1 MEDWMEWQNSVKNIK
16 IIVHSIENIVRKDDI
31 YMSIT
36 AEHNGVVLGD
46 SDSIL
51 IKANY
56 EEDIV
61 HVIDIT
67 VNLPINVKDKQILNS
82 VVSVPVLIK
91 AFQIIENE
99 QEGQTLSDEAKKKSI
114 FSTKSAV
121 LPTSK
126 LLGICNLDLIPV
138 ILGES
143 TFTEKLILETP
154 IFSFDGEL
162 IPWQNLPRLTVT
174 VMQDQTS
181 IFQPNEIMNFLHIT
195 IESIY
200 NIPEIFAE
208 NFYYKA
214 GTIAYID
221 NEEPEKIIF
230 DRGIWVKY
238 RDVERTKRWNSLRHI
253 ENRAQLSKY
262 KLDCDFMG
270 VRNEFSKQFDLA
282 KKVCEDVPRIEWN
295 SLNRCIIWER
305 GIEAMKNYIRKH
317 KFWPF
322 QFEVTTTGSPPTKSK
337 NISSSATQ
345 LYQCYVDVSELLFPG
360 RRSCRVVGQLYK
372 FNSMENIQTQNI
384 FSSETQRKEMTEK
397 DKKNKSSNKTQ
408 SIRSEAETTQQISE
422 PITTE
427 NGEPTIVVI
436 EIELYKPLIA
446 CRIETDFTNLI
457 NEMIPKVKSKHS
469 YVYSGDV
476 AETQYMHCIQKL
488 AEILTE
494 SYRDFCEETKRTDTK
509 EGKPR
514 EKYCFGPE
522 SGELTCF
529 TQYLYKTGVYLIVRN
544 TLRMKIPLLLDQKF
558 KMPKNFVDS
567 RNSHNFIASI
577 YTYLVEQMHLAINQM
592 VECRFTQDTE
602 KNLDLTLIY
611 FYAEEAYEL
620 EDMETAREYYTKA
633 IASNK
638 TDPHPWTR
646 YAIFLK
652 KIGDIERA
660 KECCLEAISLK
671 HQYAIALLVY
681 GMILFENKEYKEA
694 EIFLRAVTY
703 LQPRFFEAWAIL
715 HLFFI
720 RIEYYPGVDL
730 ALRIAKKCIQDKSR
744 IITLDQEP
752 LSWTMCH
759 CPQNNVH
766 IMVATF
772 LLKLHFCEFAG
783 LALAEEMSNS
793 NRSIHVLY
801 YMAVEHYL
809 SGRYENALSH
819 LEEIRCDYGMNYSVS
834 SLMGHCYFKIKE
846 TEKAVECYEFARM
859 LFDRPDNLH
868 LVEIRL
874 GYHYYDIG
882 NYDRA
887 RRIFLS
893 ACKSSPTCLTWL
905 GVGISCYETN
915 QFHEAEISLSEANRI
930 NNHNSDVWG
939 YLCLLNM
946 TLGRYD
952 EFAQCYA
959 EMLKYQN
966 NLKDR
971 KLWLR
976 ITNLMKALDYAPP
989 NLT

>member
-1 MEDWMEWQNSVKNIK
+1 
-16 IIVHSIENIVRKDDI
+16 VRKDNI
-31 YMSIT
+31 HMSIT

-46 SDSIL
+46 SNSIL
-51 IKANY
+51 IKASY
-56 EEDIV
+56 EEDVV
-61 HVIDIT
+61 HLIDIT
-67 VNLPINVKDKQILNS
+67 VNLSINVKDKQMINS

-91 AFQIIENE
+91 AFQIMENE
-99 QEGQTLSDEAKKKSI
+99 QEGQTPSDEIKKTEAKKKSI
-114 FSTKSAV
+114 FNTNSAV
-121 LPTSK
+121 LSTSK
-126 LLGICNLDLIPV
+126 LLGI
-138 ILGES
+138 

-154 IFSFDGEL
+154 VFSFDGEL

-181 IFQPNEIMNFLHIT
+181 IFQPDEMINFLHIT

-200 NIPEIFAE
+200 NLPEIFTE
-208 NFYYKA
+208 DFHYKA
-214 GTIAYID
+214 GAIAYID
-221 NEEPEKIIF
+221 NEVPEKIIF
-230 DRGIWVKY
+230 DQGMWVKY

-270 VRNEFSKQFDLA
+270 VKNEFSKQFDLT
-282 KKVCEDVPRIEWN
+282 KKMCEDIPRVEWN
-295 SLNRCIIWER
+295 SLNRCIIWEG
-305 GIEAMKNYIRKH
+305 GIEAMKNHIRKH

-322 QFEVTTTGSPPTKSK
+322 QFEVTATGPPTKSK
-337 NISSSATQ
+337 SISSSTTQ

-360 RRSCRVVGQLYK
+360 RRSCRIVGQLYK
-372 FNSMENIQTQNI
+372 FNSMENIQTMDNI
-384 FSSETQRKEMTEK
+384 FSSESQRKEVKTEK
-397 DKKNKSSNKTQ
+397 DKKNRSSKRTQ
-408 SIRSEAETTQQISE
+408 SIQSETETTQQISE

-457 NEMIPKVKSKHS
+457 NEMIPKVKGEQS

-476 AETQYMHCIQKL
+476 AETQYIHCIQKL
-488 AEILTE
+488 AEVLTE
-494 SYRDFCEETKRTDTK
+494 CYRD
-509 EGKPR
+509 
-514 EKYCFGPE
+514 
-522 SGELTCF
+522 ELTCF
-529 TQYLYKTGVYLIVRN
+529 TQYLYKTGVYLTVRN

-558 KMPKNFVDS
+558 KMPESFVDS
-567 RNSHNFIASI
+567 KKSHNFIASI

-592 VECRFTQDTE
+592 VECRFTQGTE
-602 KNLDLTLIY
+602 KDLDLKLMY

-671 HQYAIALLVY
+671 HQYTIALLVY

-694 EIFLRAVTY
+694 EIFLRAITY

-720 RIEYYPGVDL
+720 RIEYYPGIDL
-730 ALRIAKKCIQDKSR
+730 ALRIAKKCMQDKSR
-744 IITLDQEP
+744 TIILDQEP
-752 LSWTMCH
+752 LSWTMIH
-759 CPQNNVH
+759 CPQDNVH
-766 IMVATF
+766 IMVAIF

-819 LEEIRCDYGMNYSVS
+819 LEEIRCDYGMDYSVS
-834 SLMGHCYFKIKE
+834 SLMGHCYFKIKD
-846 TEKAVECYEFARM
+846 TEKAIECYEFARI

-868 LVEIRL
+868 LVEISNHKLSSSNNTRL
-874 GYHYYDIG
+874 GYHYYDIRD
-882 NYDRA
+882 YDRA
-887 RRIFLS
+887 KRIFLS

-905 GVGISCYETN
+905 GVGINCYETK

-930 NNHNSDVWG
+930 NNQNSDVWG

-959 EMLKYQN
+959 ELIKVN
-966 NLKDR
+966 
-971 KLWLR
+971 
-976 ITNLMKALDYAPP
+976 
-989 NLT
+989 